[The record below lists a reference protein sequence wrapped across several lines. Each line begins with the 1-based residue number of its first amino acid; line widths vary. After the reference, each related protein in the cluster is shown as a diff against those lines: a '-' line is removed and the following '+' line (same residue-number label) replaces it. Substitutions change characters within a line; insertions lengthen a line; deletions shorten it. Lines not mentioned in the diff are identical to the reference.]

1 MRGGAISAT
10 AGRGSGPCFTAG
22 AAVGKRKTGGE
33 EGGATAGGFGRLFTG
48 GGSSLRDHGE
58 AQESPVD
65 FHHEGFLSDE
75 PGSGC
80 CADIGSSH
88 YAQAFTLGNAKSEQL
103 PLACSRWRK
112 VHLP

>member
-1 MRGGAISAT
+1 MTGGAGSAT
-10 AGRGSGPCFTAG
+10 AGRGSGSCFTGVG
-22 AAVGKRKTGGE
+22 AFSTRETSGGG
-33 EGGATAGGFGRLFTG
+33 GGATAGGFGRLFAG

-88 YAQAFTLGNAKSEQL
+88 
-103 PLACSRWRK
+103 
-112 VHLP
+112 